1 MQRAVIRSAAMWI
14 SKGLRAD
21 IVLILI
27 TIIWGSSFTLVKK
40 SLVQASPIAFIALRF
55 WIAAAVTIAC
65 MPRSVLDISRET
77 LGRGLTLS
85 ALLLGGFIFQTL
97 GLRGTTASR
106 SAFITSMSVLLV
118 PIIGY
123 LLFRRRPRSQTLAG
137 VVLATVGL
145 GLLTLERF
153 ELAFSYGDLL
163 TFMCAIVFALHIL
176 CLGKYLPVSDFR
188 QLLVL
193 QMGGSAVLC
202 TLLLP
207 VLESPFLVW
216 DMTFVIY
223 LAVVGILST
232 GVAFYGQAWAQR
244 FTTPNRTALIF
255 SLEPFFAAVFAYAML
270 GDRLTTKEWVGGAL
284 VMVGIVTA
292 EFRRTS
298 EGVR

>member
-1 MQRAVIRSAAMWI
+1 MEHAVVRSAAMPI
-14 SKGLRAD
+14 SRGLRAD
-21 IVLILI
+21 ITLILI
-27 TIIWGSSFTLVKK
+27 TIIWGSSFALVKK
-40 SLVQASPIAFIALRF
+40 SLAQASPIAFIALRF
-55 WIAAAVTIAC
+55 WIATAVIIAC

-77 LGRGLTLS
+77 LGRGITLS

-118 PIIGY
+118 PILGY
-123 LLFRRRPRSQTLAG
+123 LLFRRRPRPQTLVG
-137 VVLATVGL
+137 VALATVGL
-145 GLLTLERF
+145 GLLTLERL

-163 TFMCAIVFALHIL
+163 TFLCAIVFALHIL
-176 CLGKYLPVSDFR
+176 YLGKYLPVSDFR

-193 QMGGSAVLC
+193 QLAGGAVLC
-202 TLLLP
+202 SLLLP

-216 DMTFVIY
+216 DTTFLIY
-223 LAVVGILST
+223 IAVVGVLST

-270 GDRLTTKEWVGGAL
+270 GDRLTSKEWIGGTL
-284 VMVGIVTA
+284 VMAGIVTA
-292 EFRRTS
+292 EYRRTS
-298 EGVR
+298 EEVR